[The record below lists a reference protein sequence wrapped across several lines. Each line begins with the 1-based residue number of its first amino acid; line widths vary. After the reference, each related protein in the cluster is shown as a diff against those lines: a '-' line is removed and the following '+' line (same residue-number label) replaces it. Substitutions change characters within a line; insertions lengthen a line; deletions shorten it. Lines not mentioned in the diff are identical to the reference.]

1 MEFGLNQVQRM
12 YRDQLR
18 TYVEDNVIGENAT
31 WDDDEGFP
39 EDVWADLCELGV
51 VGLSIPEE
59 HGGEGLD
66 PITAGVVYEE
76 LGRGD
81 VGFATLVLAEN
92 LVNHLLAA
100 YGRERHREIAMANAN
115 GDVHLAFALTEPDH
129 GSDAQAIE
137 TTAERDGDGWIL
149 TGEKTAITGAT
160 TAGHVLTYACETDSD
175 GIRAFLVPTA
185 ADGVECK
192 PYPALGCEVSG
203 WGQVHL
209 DGVRVDGDALVSEDN
224 GFRMAM
230 QTFDKSRAW
239 IGLYCLGAARQT
251 LEETQQY
258 LVDREAFG
266 KPLAGYE
273 GPQFQMAE
281 LETHL
286 DAARLKAYEA
296 LWRAREGKPHTKDA
310 AMVKWYAPQIATRT
324 IHECLVLHGHY
335 GYSKDFGIEK
345 RLRDTIGLEI
355 GDGTPHVQKL
365 IVARETFGTEYLP
378 Y

>member
-1 MEFGLNQVQRM
+1 MDFALSQTQRL
-12 YRDQLR
+12 YRSQLR
-18 TYVEDNVIGENAT
+18 DYVEDMMVGESVE
-31 WDDDEGFP
+31 WSDDNFP
-39 EDVWADLCELGV
+39 HDVWADFAEIGV
-51 VGLSIPEE
+51 IGMSIPEE
-59 HGGEGLD
+59 AGGEGLD
-66 PITAGVVYEE
+66 PLTAGIIYEE

-81 VGFATLVLAEN
+81 VGLATLVLTEN
-92 LVNHLLAA
+92 ITNYLLAKH
-100 YGRERHREIAMANAN
+100 GSEHHREIAAANAA
-115 GDVHLAFALTEPDH
+115 GDIHLAFGLTEPDH

-137 TTAERDGDGWIL
+137 TRAERDGDEWIL

-160 TAGHVLTYACETDSD
+160 TADYCLTYAREEATD
-175 GIRAFLVPTA
+175 GIRAFLVPIDDA
-185 ADGVECK
+185 VDVSE
-192 PYPALGCEVSG
+192 YPAMGCDVSG
-203 WGQVHL
+203 WGQL
-209 DGVRVDGDALVSEDN
+209 RFDGTRVSGDAKVSDDN
-224 GFRMAM
+224 GFKMAM
-230 QTFDKSRAW
+230 ETFDKSRAW

-296 LWRAREGKPHTKDA
+296 LWRASEGRSHTKDA
-310 AMVKWYAPQIATRT
+310 AMVKWYAPQISTRT

-335 GYSKDFGIEK
+335 GYSRDFGIEK

-355 GDGTPHVQKL
+355 GDGTPQVQKL
-365 IVARETFGTEYLP
+365 IIARETFGSEYLP

>member
-1 MEFGLNQVQRM
+1 MDFALSQTQRL
-12 YRDQLR
+12 YRTQLR
-18 TYVEDNVIGENAT
+18 EFVTDRIIGESLG
-31 WDDDEGFP
+31 WDDDEHFP
-39 EDVWADLCELGV
+39 QEIWAAFADLGVLGMT
-51 VGLSIPEE
+51 IPEE
-59 HGGEGLD
+59 IGGEGLD
-66 PITAGVVYEE
+66 SLTAGIVYEE

-81 VGFATLVLAEN
+81 VGLTTLILAEN
-92 LVNHLLAA
+92 LVNHLLAEH
-100 YGRERHREIAMANAN
+100 GNEHQREIAAANVV
-115 GDVHLAFALTEPDH
+115 GDVHLAFGLTEPDH

-137 TTAERDGDGWIL
+137 TRAERKSDEWVL

-160 TAGHVLTYACETDSD
+160 TADYCLVYARETATGD
-175 GIRAFLVPTA
+175 IRAFLIPTDDDA
-185 ADGVECK
+185 VEVSA
-192 PYPALGCEVSG
+192 YPAMGCEVSG
-203 WGQVHL
+203 WGQL
-209 DGVRVDGDALVSEDN
+209 RFDGVRVPDEATVGDN
-224 GFRMAM
+224 GFSMAM
-230 QTFDKSRAW
+230 ETFDTSRAW

-258 LVDREAFG
+258 LTEREAFG

-296 LWRAREGKPHTKDA
+296 LWRAGEGKPHTKDA
-310 AMVKWYAPQIATRT
+310 AMVKWYAPQVSTRT

-335 GYSKDFGIEK
+335 GYSRDFGIEK

-365 IVARETFGTEYLP
+365 IMARETFGSEYLP

>member
-1 MEFGLNQVQRM
+1 MDFALSQTQRL
-12 YRDQLR
+12 YRSQLR
-18 TYVEDNVIGENAT
+18 DYVEDVMIGESINWDAENFPHDVWMDLANLGVIGM
-31 WDDDEGFP
+31 
-39 EDVWADLCELGV
+39 
-51 VGLSIPEE
+51 SIPEE
-59 HGGEGLD
+59 IGGEGLD
-66 PITAGVVYEE
+66 PLTAGIIYEE

-81 VGFATLVLAEN
+81 VGLATLVLTEN
-92 LVNHLLAA
+92 ITNHLLAKH
-100 YGRERHREIAMANAN
+100 GDEHLQEIAAANAA
-115 GDVHLAFALTEPDH
+115 GDVHLAFGLTEPDH

-137 TTAERDGDGWIL
+137 TRAERDGDEWVL

-160 TAGHVLTYACETDSD
+160 TADYCLIYARETETD
-175 GIRAFLVPTA
+175 GIRAFLVPTDDDA
-185 ADGVECK
+185 LDVSD
-192 PYPALGCEVSG
+192 YPAMGCDVSG
-203 WGQVHL
+203 WGQL
-209 DGVRVDGDALVSEDN
+209 RFDGVRVSDDAKVSDDN
-224 GFRMAM
+224 GFKMAM
-230 QTFDKSRAW
+230 ETFDKSRAW

-286 DAARLKAYEA
+286 DSARLKAYEA
-296 LWRAREGKPHTKDA
+296 LWRASEGEPHTKDA
-310 AMVKWYAPQIATRT
+310 AMVKWYAPQVSTRT

-335 GYSKDFGIEK
+335 GYSRDFGIEK

-355 GDGTPHVQKL
+355 GDGTPQVQKL
-365 IVARETFGTEYLP
+365 IIARETFGSEYLP